1 MYCDQR
7 YFLKNPIPTKK
18 TFIQEAAFLLNE
30 EKEKSGAVDR
40 PDLPLPC
47 SAWLAH
53 PPRLTAS
60 RPHAYSVRSGPHVNE
75 NKSMCSS
82 ARNRFRPTVSA
93 WPVYQLSSF
102 LHTIPYTPIR
112 RHGPHAQPSYA
123 LVAMNPVHAIITVA
137 QALGRLSGA
146 ITAVMTA
153 SNSA

>member
-1 MYCDQR
+1 M
-7 YFLKNPIPTKK
+7 
-18 TFIQEAAFLLNE
+18 
-30 EKEKSGAVDR
+30 
-40 PDLPLPC
+40 
-47 SAWLAH
+47 
-53 PPRLTAS
+53 
-60 RPHAYSVRSGPHVNE
+60 PHGYSVRSGPHVNE

-137 QALGRLSGA
+137 QAPPGLLSRA
-146 ITAVMTA
+146 VTAVITA
-153 SNSA
+153 SNSAGTPKPSHPPTQRLPARDTDLRVQNLLIRPPHPRAHGASHASRPDGDVSN

>member
-1 MYCDQR
+1 M
-7 YFLKNPIPTKK
+7 
-18 TFIQEAAFLLNE
+18 
-30 EKEKSGAVDR
+30 
-40 PDLPLPC
+40 
-47 SAWLAH
+47 
-53 PPRLTAS
+53 
-60 RPHAYSVRSGPHVNE
+60 PHGYSVRSGPHVNE

-137 QALGRLSGA
+137 QAPPGLLSRA
-146 ITAVMTA
+146 ITSVITA
-153 SNSA
+153 SNSAGTPNPSHPPTHPLHRPTRHPARDADLRVQNLTCPTTPAGPRL